1 MSYIDENITKKFLTL
16 LHGSGKSFEIR
27 LFDPNKRGGATSA
40 FFNNIDKC
48 VETLSHSNLE
58 NRNVFVTLHEV
69 KEGLELDCRV
79 QWERLERGADA
90 LADKDFANYQTF
102 FIDLDPDRPKGV
114 ASSTEE
120 YNKAVELAKM
130 VMEYLENLGFSAPIV
145 ASSGN
150 GIHLQYR
157 ISMPCNDEN
166 KNLLKGCLESLAR
179 HFAEQC
185 KTLGVGVDCVNFNP
199 ARICKL
205 YGTVSRKGRHTEKR
219 PHRLTKIIK
228 QPEEWELNSKE
239 LLEKIIAENP
249 PESIPAPRNTDKKS
263 ASKSVPIA
271 SSGIDVEG
279 KLNEWGLEYM
289 EPYSGTDNKG
299 IPCNIYP
306 LEHCPFNADH
316 THGDSK
322 IFKYANGAVSFKC
335 HHDSCKGHKWQD
347 VRLLFEPDAYKNGY
361 KEPEIIEKDLLNRV
375 AELTAEEL
383 TSERIFTE
391 LHYCYT
397 PTEEFEKT
405 TVLNQLQERAKELKV
420 ITQFNKLYK
429 AYENGCKERE
439 KEFKAER
446 MKKRKEERQAQR
458 GKNQKSLQEKVFAEY
473 EKRVGVTHKIGTML
487 LYECENIEQALEQYS
502 GLIDIYDFVK
512 YDNWGNNKGA
522 IHEEI
527 AQRIKQ
533 DFDFFVCMGKPYI
546 YVKGVYVFDENTLL
560 LREIIKVYIQTE
572 NITARTI
579 NAIAELVLKDYS
591 TQKDLEVLEVAPSH
605 MANFKNGMLDLKT
618 MELLPHDPKY
628 YSVNQI
634 PHIWDASNNAEG
646 SLTDKYFKS
655 LIPDSD
661 DRKMVFEFVGSI
673 LCPGNPFQNYLII
686 RGLGG
691 TGKSVVLR
699 LVRELVGRGNWCAI
713 KLQDISGD
721 IARFRTA
728 RLLGKLLN
736 VFADLPEK
744 SMESSDNLKCLT
756 GEDPLNGEY
765 KGGANFD
772 FNVNC
777 KLLFSCNQIPKFIND
792 KTNAI
797 SRRLMILEINKRGM
811 FINDIDKTLKA
822 DIQNFITLIVNN
834 AHELFTRGSYFESD
848 RSKAL
853 VEIHREESDSV
864 QSFLNHGMG
873 IYYEKA
879 DGHKTDRT
887 EVYNRYCEWYESEG
901 LEEKYKVT
909 KNGFYQSMR
918 VKGFDIDNKGK
929 AKRYL
934 VGFKALPNW
943 KVEENLK
950 AQNGEPAE
958 VADFELKTADSGEK
972 LPPLT
977 AESATDASDWD
988 NMEIPFD

>member
-1 MSYIDENITKKFLTL
+1 MSSYIDENETKKFLTL

-48 VETLSHSNLE
+48 VETLSHCNLE

-157 ISMPCNDEN
+157 IAMPCNDEN

-263 ASKSVPIA
+263 ASKSVPLA

-306 LEHCPFNADH
+306 LEHCPFNSDH
-316 THGDSK
+316 AHGDSK

-347 VRLLFEPDAYKNGY
+347 VRLLFEPNAYKNGY

-383 TSERIFTE
+383 TSEKLMQE
-391 LHYCYT
+391 LYFALEGYDRAQAVVQVGT
-397 PTEEFEKT
+397 
-405 TVLNQLQERAKELKV
+405 RAKQLRVYRTFKDLWS
-420 ITQFNKLYK
+420 LYERQQDNIK
-429 AYENGCKERE
+429 RMEEKQRLQAKQAKRKKEE
-439 KEFKAER
+439 EEQEQKKAEYSQSVDDSFLSR
-446 MKKRKEERQAQR
+446 
-458 GKNQKSLQEKVFAEY
+458 Y
-473 EKRVGVTHKIGTML
+473 EKLHGHKAKLGTML
-487 LYECENIEQALEQYS
+487 FSECRNIRQALNIYANMVDYTHYS
-502 GLIDIYDFVK
+502 HT
-512 YDNWGNNKGA
+512 NKKTGE
-522 IHEEI
+522 ITGYIQQGITEEI
-527 AQRIKQ
+527 INN
-533 DFDFFVCMGKPYI
+533 FDLFIYAGKPYI
-546 YVKGVYVFDENTLL
+546 YIKGSYRADLDCLL
-560 LREIIKVYIQTE
+560 LRDIIRAHIDIEHTTDNYL
-572 NITARTI
+572 
-579 NAIAELVLKDYS
+579 NAITQLVCKTYSLQRDITEENQNSKDYFI
-591 TQKDLEVLEVAPSH
+591 
-605 MANFKNGMLDLKT
+605 NFKNGMLNLLT
-618 MELLPHDPKY
+618 MELLPHEPEY
-628 YSVNQI
+628 FSLNQI
-634 PHIWDASNNAEG
+634 PWEWKPKH
-646 SLTDKYFKS
+646 SLKDSIVKEYFETLLKNE
-655 LIPDSD
+655 D
-661 DRKMVFEFVGSI
+661 DRKMFFEYIGYMMTPSTR
-673 LCPGNPFQNYLII
+673 FQYFLMIK
-686 RGLGG
+686 GTGG
-691 TGKSVVLR
+691 TGKGVVLR
-699 LVRELVGRGNWCAI
+699 LIQKMLGSENYVNL
-713 KLQDISGD
+713 KLQELNGD
-721 IARFRTA
+721 QARFKTA
-728 RLLGKLLN
+728 YLLGKLGN
-736 VFADLPEK
+736 IFGDLPDKDLETIEGIK
-744 SMESSDNLKCLT
+744 TIT
-756 GEDPLNGEY
+756 GEDGITGEY
-765 KGGANFD
+765 KGGKIFS
-772 FNVNC
+772 FKPFC
-777 KLLFSCNQIPKFIND
+777 KLLFSCNKVPKAIND
-792 KTNAI
+792 KSNAYY
-797 SRRLMILEINKRGM
+797 RRLLILKINQRGKEIENIEKVLLEDM
-811 FINDIDKTLKA
+811 QSFIFMA
-822 DIQNFITLIVNN
+822 VMG
-834 AHELFTRGSYFESD
+834 AHELFTAGTLHASATS
-848 RSKAL
+848 A
-853 VEIHREESDSV
+853 EEKRILYEDTDSV
-864 QSFLNHGMG
+864 YAFLNSG
-873 IYYEKA
+873 IYEQGTIA
-879 DGHKTDRT
+879 DKVERTELHKNYIEWAQKEGIDERYRKSMRGFLENLRDKGYAESHSGAERYILGLKKTD
-887 EVYNRYCEWYESEG
+887 
-901 LEEKYKVT
+901 
-909 KNGFYQSMR
+909 
-918 VKGFDIDNKGK
+918 KGT
-929 AKRYL
+929 
-934 VGFKALPNW
+934 
-943 KVEENLK
+943 KVEPEEFVKINGDLEN
-950 AQNGEPAE
+950 
-958 VADFELKTADSGEK
+958 
-972 LPPLT
+972 
-977 AESATDASDWD
+977 
-988 NMEIPFD
+988 EIPFP